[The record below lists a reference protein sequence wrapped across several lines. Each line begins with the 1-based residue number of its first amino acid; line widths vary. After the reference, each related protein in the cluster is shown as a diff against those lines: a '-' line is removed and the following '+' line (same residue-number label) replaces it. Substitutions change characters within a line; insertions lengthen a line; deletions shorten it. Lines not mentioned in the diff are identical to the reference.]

1 MAADPVPKNK
11 PEGHFKRDRMH
22 NPPKPRPPWPRP
34 GSRRT
39 VQVGGADTWQ
49 TVATQNH
56 VADVWDLI
64 SWNFGTPGNE
74 QPTPRQV
81 NWYMHHY
88 IGCWRSHDSKNFSFL
103 QADPGL
109 VQIPP
114 IGWTRGMWGQLFHMA
129 LAQAVRKLVHH
140 YPRFALGPYKLSEHD
155 LIPVGVALL
164 DGRLM
169 ARVDTHLPVAGQYDG
184 DEDEFVFKTDS
195 TASFDAR
202 LIIAHEATH
211 AMVDAKYVGL
221 GMRRWQ
227 FEIMAYT
234 AEALWALDA
243 DPAQAE
249 AMLERP
255 VKDVFKKALVL
266 ARYMR
271 AGVAVGALH
280 TDTLMQM
287 HAYDTYLPSYKDSG
301 IVVNPFNDLKKAV
314 YGTVRRDSLRRRV
327 PQDPDDV
334 LTMNGWKRPGW

>member
-11 PEGHFKRDRMH
+11 PEGHFKLNRMH

-39 VQVGGADTWQ
+39 VKVGGADTWQ

-64 SWNFGTPGNE
+64 SWNFGTVGNE

-88 IGCWRSHDSKNFSFL
+88 VGCWRSHDSKNFSFI

-114 IGWTRGMWGQLFHMA
+114 IGWTRGMWGAPFHMA

-169 ARVDTHLPVAGQYDG
+169 ARVDTKLASEAEYDM
-184 DEDEFVFKTDS
+184 DKDEFVFASDS
-195 TASFDAR
+195 ISTFRAQMTV
-202 LIIAHEATH
+202 AHEATH
-211 AMVDAKYVGL
+211 AMVDTKYVGL

-227 FEIMAYT
+227 QEIMGYT

-249 AMLERP
+249 AMLERGDILT
-255 VKDVFKKALVL
+255 VVKKALVL
-266 ARYMR
+266 GRFMR
-271 AGVAVGALH
+271 AGVAVGGLH
-280 TDTLMQM
+280 TETLMQM
-287 HAYDTYLPSYKDSG
+287 HTYDTRLPDPSHPGKFL
-301 IVVNPFNDLKKAV
+301 NPYVDLA
-314 YGTVRRDSLRRRV
+314 GTVARTLRLTGE
-327 PQDPDDV
+327 DPDEV
-334 LTMNGWKRPGW
+334 LRNDGWKRPAS